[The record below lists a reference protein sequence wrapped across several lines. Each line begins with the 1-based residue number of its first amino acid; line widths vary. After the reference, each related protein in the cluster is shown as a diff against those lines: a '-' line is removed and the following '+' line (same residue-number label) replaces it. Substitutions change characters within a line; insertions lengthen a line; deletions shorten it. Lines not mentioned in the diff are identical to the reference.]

1 MPSDIQKFESD
12 ALGAIAGAKD
22 KSELEGVENK
32 LLGRKQGEFTSL
44 MKGIS
49 ELTAEEKKAAGAR
62 LNELKNKLTEAIGQ
76 KRVGFESAA
85 WDQIAE
91 AEKVDLTA
99 PSLPLKKFGHF
110 HPNTLVQ
117 RDLENL
123 FTSMGFAVLDGPEI
137 ESDYY
142 NFTALNIP
150 ETHPARDLQ
159 DTFYVKNPNPND
171 QTPSRLVMR
180 THTSPMQIRAMQ
192 KYGAPLRV
200 VIPGKCYRNEA
211 TDVRHEHTFYQFE
224 GLVVDERI
232 NFSHLKGVLEIVAR
246 HLYGEKTE
254 VRLRPKYYP
263 FVEPGV
269 NGEVTCFN
277 CGGKGC
283 RLCKNSGWLEIFG
296 AGMVHPSVL
305 LEGGIDSKK
314 YTGFAFGFG
323 LTRLV
328 MLKYG
333 IDDVRLLESGNM
345 KFLEQF

>member
-1 MPSDIQKFESD
+1 MPLDVEKFESE
-12 ALGAIAGAKD
+12 ALVAIAEAKD
-22 KSELEGVENK
+22 RAALEEVENR
-32 LLGRKQGEFTSL
+32 LLGRKQGEFTLL
-44 MKGIS
+44 MRGLS
-49 ELTAEEKKAAGAR
+49 ELAAPEKKSAGAR
-62 LNELKNKLTEAIGQ
+62 LNELKGKLVEAVNQ
-76 KRVGFESAA
+76 KRAALESAA
-85 WDQIAE
+85 WEQISE
-91 AEKVDLTA
+91 TEKVDLTA
-99 PSLPLKKFGHF
+99 PALPPRKSGHF
-110 HPNTLVQ
+110 HPSTLVQ

-123 FTSMGFAVLDGPEI
+123 FTSMGFAVLDGPEV

-142 NFTALNIP
+142 NFSALNIP
-150 ETHPARDLQ
+150 ETHPARELQ
-159 DTFYVKNPNPND
+159 DTFYIKGHNNW
-171 QTPSRLVMR
+171 VML
-180 THTSPMQIRAMQ
+180 THTSPMQVRAMQ

-200 VIPGKCYRNEA
+200 VVPGKCYRNEA

-224 GLVVDERI
+224 GLVVDEGI
-232 NFSHLKGVLEIVAR
+232 NFSHLKGVLEIVAK

-269 NGEVTCFN
+269 NGEVTCFT
-277 CGGKGC
+277 CAGKGC
-283 RLCKNSGWLEIFG
+283 RLCKNSGWLEVFG
-296 AGMVHPSVL
+296 AGMVHPNVL
-305 LEGGIDSKK
+305 IEGNIDPQK

>member
-1 MPSDIQKFESD
+1 MAEIEKFESE
-12 ALGAIAGAKD
+12 ALIAIQEVKD
-22 KSELEGVENK
+22 KAALEIVENK

-49 ELTAEEKKAAGAR
+49 KLSVEEKKTVGAR
-62 LNELKNKLTEAIGQ
+62 LNELKNKLTTAIEQ
-76 KRVGFESAA
+76 KRADFESVSY
-85 WDQIAE
+85 DRISVT
-91 AEKVDLTA
+91 EKVDLTA
-99 PSLPLKKFGHF
+99 PALPRRKVGHF

-117 RDLENL
+117 RDLEKL
-123 FTSMGFAVLDGPEI
+123 FTSMGFTVLDGPEV

-150 ETHPARDLQ
+150 ETHPARDMQ
-159 DTFYVKNPNPND
+159 DTFYIKGHSD
-171 QTPSRLVMR
+171 WVMR
-180 THTSPMQIRAMQ
+180 THTSPMQVRSMQ

-224 GLVVDERI
+224 GLVVDEGI

-246 HLYGEKTE
+246 HLFGEKTE

-269 NGEVTCFN
+269 NGEVTCFS
-277 CGGKGC
+277 CSGKGC
-283 RLCKNSGWLEIFG
+283 RLCKHTGWLEVFG
-296 AGMVHPSVL
+296 AGLVHPNVL
-305 LEGGIDSKK
+305 REGNIDPKK

-328 MLKYG
+328 MMKYG
-333 IDDVRLLESGNM
+333 IDDVRLLESGNL

>member
-1 MPSDIQKFESD
+1 MSLDTKKFEID
-12 ALGAIAGAKD
+12 ALSAIEAVKD
-22 KSELEGVENK
+22 KAALESVENK

-49 ELTAEEKKAAGAR
+49 ELSVEEKKVAGAN
-62 LNELKNKLTEAIGQ
+62 LNELKNKLVQAIGQ
-76 KRVGFESAA
+76 KRSGFESSA

-91 AEKVDLTA
+91 TEKIDLTA

-117 RDLENL
+117 RDLEKL
-123 FTSMGFAVLDGPEI
+123 FTSMGFAILEGPEV

-150 ETHPARDLQ
+150 GDHPARDLQ
-159 DTFYVKNPNPND
+159 DTFYIKGHSD
-171 QTPSRLVMR
+171 WVMR

-224 GLVVDERI
+224 GLVVGEGI
-232 NFSHLKGVLEIVAR
+232 NFSHLKGTLEIVAK
-246 HLYGEKTE
+246 HLFGEKTE

-277 CGGKGC
+277 CAGKGC
-283 RLCKNSGWLEIFG
+283 RLCKNSGWLEVFG
-296 AGMVHPSVL
+296 AGLVHPNVL
-305 LEGGIDSKK
+305 LEGNIDPKQ

-333 IDDVRLLESGNM
+333 IDDVRLLESGNL